1 MAEPQPPTAPIT
13 ALAWRLGF
21 LYAAL
26 FLVVGCYLPYIP
38 VWLRYRALD
47 ADAIAFL
54 LATPLFVRIVF
65 TPLISILA
73 DHVADRRTV
82 LIVLAWGSLFSF
94 MLLWAAPGF
103 WQMFAAMVLLA
114 INWTTIM
121 PLIETVA
128 VSGMRKAGLDYGRVR
143 LWGSVSFIVASLG
156 TGVVIDRFGG
166 SWVLPLLLATVAGL
180 VFATH
185 LVPRNLAAAAGASPR
200 RRRIRLADAA
210 ALLRAPVFLLFIAA
224 ASLISASHAIYYAF
238 GTLHWRAQ
246 GFPAGAIGV
255 LWSIGV
261 VAEIGLFV
269 FSGRIIRVTGAAKL
283 LMLAGLGA
291 CLRWLFMAFDPPLL
305 ATVALQC
312 LHALSFGAAHV
323 AAIHFLAHAVPE
335 DRAATA
341 QGLYAATVAGLVLG
355 VVTLASGPLYRILGG
370 EAYAVMAALA
380 LCGTAGAVLL
390 MRRWRAGS
398 LVAPMTP

>member
-166 SWVLPLLLATVAGL
+166 SSVLPLLLATVAGL

-291 CLRWLFMAFDPPLL
+291 CLRWLFMALDPPLL

-398 LVAPMTP
+398 LVAPMIP